1 MKPDRRY
8 RALLLGNW
16 EFPHEPYMFPNLAGP
31 ATDVERLREALTDR
45 ECGLHLPEDV
55 IVRRNLESLP
65 MRQEIEVFLKGG
77 KPDQQLLIY
86 YSGHGWT
93 EEDGELYL
101 CARDTTRAAI
111 QSTTVSTAV
120 LAGQA
125 QASRAS
131 AKIVVLDC
139 CQSGNYRFKGVASG
153 REFDGKGVAALTSS
167 QPDRPSRDAL
177 APDQPSQFTGH
188 LIAGL
193 CGAATGRD
201 GFLLLDNVY
210 DYVHER
216 MKDEG
221 AIRPTYSNKLIGL
234 VALGRTR
241 TARAATV
248 DRAAERLNEA
258 LRLERTNRAAAVGAL
273 RRLSEGRSG
282 WGILAAMRLGQ
293 LATDDGDD
301 AMAAE
306 AYAKVVEAGDPRW
319 AAEAA
324 CRRGTRLAAL
334 GDTRRAI
341 EAWRQAV
348 ELDDARWSPAA
359 ARELGRLLC
368 GDPATRLAGLAYYRQ
383 ALTNGDD
390 PGLVL
395 DAGDALRDAGRH
407 DEARALYRRL
417 AGRPDPPWASTGIE
431 RLSGLP

>member
-8 RALLLGNW
+8 RALLFGNW
-16 EFPHEPYMFPNLAGP
+16 EFPREPDMFPKLAGP

-45 ECGLHLPEDV
+45 ECGLHRPADV
-55 IVRRNLESLP
+55 IVRRNLESLA
-65 MRQEIEVFLKGG
+65 MRQEIEVFLKDG

-93 EEDGELYL
+93 EDDGELYL
-101 CARDTTRAAI
+101 CARDTTRRAI

-125 QASRAS
+125 QASHAS

-139 CQSGNYRFKGVASG
+139 CQSGNYRFKGAASG

-177 APDQPSQFTGH
+177 APNQPSQFTGH

-193 CGAATGRD
+193 SGAATGRD
-201 GFLLLDNVY
+201 GFLLLDDVY

-241 TARAATV
+241 TTRDATV

-258 LRLERTNRAAAVGAL
+258 VRLERVNRVAAVAAL
-273 RRLSEGRSG
+273 RRLSEDRSG
-282 WGILAAMRLGQ
+282 WGTLAAMRLGQ
-293 LATDDGDD
+293 LATADGDD
-301 AMAAE
+301 ATAAE

-319 AAEAA
+319 AGEAA

-334 GDTRRAI
+334 GEAGRA
-341 EAWRQAV
+341 EQAWRQAV
-348 ELDDARWSPAA
+348 ELDDARWSPIA
-359 ARELGRLLC
+359 ARELARLLC
-368 GDPATRLAGLAYYRQ
+368 ADPATRSAGLAYYRQ
-383 ALTNGDD
+383 ALTSLDD
-390 PGLVL
+390 PSLVL
-395 DAGDALRDAGRH
+395 EAGDALREVGRH
-407 DEARALYRRL
+407 DDARALYRRL
-417 AGRPDPPWASTGIE
+417 AGRPDPPWASTGAE